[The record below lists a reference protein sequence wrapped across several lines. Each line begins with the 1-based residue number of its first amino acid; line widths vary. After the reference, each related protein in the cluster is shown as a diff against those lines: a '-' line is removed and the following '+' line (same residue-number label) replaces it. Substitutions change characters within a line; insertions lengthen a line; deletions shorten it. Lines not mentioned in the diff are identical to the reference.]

1 MRGLID
7 KLCRERTLSKEEFTE
22 LLHHADDSGLSGY
35 LFSLSS
41 KTAREHFGNR
51 IYIRGLIE
59 FSNYCKNNC
68 YYCGIRAANK
78 SLERYRLEQEEILS
92 CCRAGVRP
100 RLSHLCSAGRRG
112 PVFYR

>member
-68 YYCGIRAANK
+68 YY
-78 SLERYRLEQEEILS
+78 
-92 CCRAGVRP
+92 
-100 RLSHLCSAGRRG
+100 
-112 PVFYR
+112 